1 MKKIMLPLANQPGQ
15 LAVLTRLL
23 GDGGV
28 DIRSLDADQAEGQ
41 DFGIIRIVV
50 DRYDE
55 ALQLLRDAGYAPVTE
70 DALLI
75 RAPDEPGS
83 LARVAARFSDAGI
96 NVKSLHILHRQEG
109 ESLVSLVTDDNELAR
124 DTVAD
129 LLVDQHP

>member
-1 MKKIMLPLANQPGQ
+1 MKKIMLPLANKPGQ
-15 LAVLTRLL
+15 LAMLTRLL

-96 NVKSLHILHRQEG
+96 NVKSLHILHRQDG
-109 ESLVSLVTDDNELAR
+109 ESLVSLVTDDNNLAR

-129 LLVDQHP
+129 LLVD

>member
-1 MKKIMLPLANQPGQ
+1 MLPLANQPGQ